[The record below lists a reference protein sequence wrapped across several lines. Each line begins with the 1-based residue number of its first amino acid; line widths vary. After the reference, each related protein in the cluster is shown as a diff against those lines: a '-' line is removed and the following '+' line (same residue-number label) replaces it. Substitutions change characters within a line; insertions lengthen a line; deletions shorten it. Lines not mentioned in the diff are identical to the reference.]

1 MAWATLS
8 LSLSLSRSATP
19 YTLCFLSIVCIHW
32 AIASFQSFIDTA
44 LILLCGGIIAIML
57 DEKCSPKIALYKS
70 RFIVI
75 SVALSAVSYKIALDI
90 LKKYGKVI
98 EFYNNQ
104 ITPLSD
110 LPEHIILAIKLGFGN
125 LVNYNVAFM
134 PLSMTILFTLFLVA
148 FLVFLWQTNLNKST
162 KLSILILLCGAIL
175 ASQMHIILS
184 KTIITSDPRVQ
195 YYGLMFLRVLFVALA
210 FKICIDF
217 IRAQKLAQNLLFI
230 LSTILIWFCIVQDL
244 YAQKLQKLSN
254 DAELKLVNRV
264 IDRIE
269 QNENF
274 NPNKQYCGIWIGDL
288 PNFRERYSG
297 KRKETGNE
305 LISVTFITWATGSFD
320 KFMSSAVFKQCGF
333 VSPQQHKKQFKSIIF
348 RLEKADILDKLEPFP
363 HKDSVVVFEDII
375 VFVASKGNLDEI
387 RKMVKESQ

>member
-1 MAWATLS
+1 
-8 LSLSLSRSATP
+8 
-19 YTLCFLSIVCIHW
+19 
-32 AIASFQSFIDTA
+32 
-44 LILLCGGIIAIML
+44 ML
-57 DEKCSPKIALYKS
+57 DEKCSPKTALYKS

-90 LKKYGKVI
+90 LKKSGKVI

-110 LPEHIILAIKLGFGN
+110 LPEHIILAIKLGFSN

-134 PLSMTILFTLFLVA
+134 PLSVTILFALFLVA
-148 FLVFLWQTNLNKST
+148 FLVFLWQTNLNKNT

-210 FKICIDF
+210 FKVCIDF

-244 YAQKLQKLSN
+244 NAQKLQKLSN
-254 DAELKLVNRV
+254 DAELKLLNRV

-297 KRKETGNE
+297 KRNGNE